1 MDHDVTVAVFARAPV
16 LGEVKTRLARDVG
29 EEEALKAHC
38 EMLERTLEAVEIG
51 PWSTE
56 LWLAGDAA
64 AFPISRAG
72 VEVRLQA
79 EGDLGERMLAAVAS
93 IIGRGAWAVIIGCDC
108 PVMSAAYIDAAIDA
122 LRRDHDVVFGPAEDG
137 GYVLVG
143 MRSVHRRLF
152 EGVSWST
159 SEVLAQSLA
168 QASKHDLRVALLE
181 TLWDVDTVADW
192 RRWCRLGS
200 AG

>member
-1 MDHDVTVAVFARAPV
+1 
-16 LGEVKTRLARDVG
+16 
-29 EEEALKAHC
+29 
-38 EMLERTLEAVEIG
+38 
-51 PWSTE
+51 
-56 LWLAGDAA
+56 
-64 AFPISRAG
+64 
-72 VEVRLQA
+72 
-79 EGDLGERMLAAVAS
+79 
-93 IIGRGAWAVIIGCDC
+93 
-108 PVMSAAYIDAAIDA
+108 
-122 LRRDHDVVFGPAEDG
+122 
-137 GYVLVG
+137 VLVG